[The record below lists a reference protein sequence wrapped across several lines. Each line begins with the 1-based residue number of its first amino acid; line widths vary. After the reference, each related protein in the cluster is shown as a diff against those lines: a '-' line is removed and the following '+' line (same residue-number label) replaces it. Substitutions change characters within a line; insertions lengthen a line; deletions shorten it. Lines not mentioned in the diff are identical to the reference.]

1 MRHCLIPISL
11 TLTLA
16 VALVGCGTEESPELG
31 LEACQSYCEAFFIK
45 YGECVEAMSD
55 DTRSTAI
62 SYLLKRFRY
71 RARRAK
77 FRLRSKAP
85 SAPPK
90 KPRSPRWTA
99 ASLGSRIRIKRSA
112 PRASGEPRAR
122 RLALTNQGTVLRAR
136 PQERRDKHPE
146 CDLPCRGEIL

>member
-11 TLTLA
+11 ALTLA
-16 VALVGCGTEESPELG
+16 IALVGCGMKKARRLASS
-31 LEACQSYCEAFFIK
+31 CQSYCETFFIK
-45 YGECVEAMSD
+45 YGECVEAMTD

-62 SYLLKRFRY
+62 STCFEEIE
-71 RARRAK
+71 AQSAEGDVPAQI
-77 FRLRSKAP
+77 KAA
-85 SAPPK
+85 SVPPK

-99 ASLGSRIRIKRSA
+99 VSLGKRIRIKRSA
-112 PRASGEPRAR
+112 GEPAASQGRATS
-122 RLALTNQGTVLRAR
+122 AHQPGTVLRAR